1 MSTRRDCYEVLGVG
15 RDAEA
20 SAIKKA
26 YRKLARKYHPDS
38 NKGNASAEEKFKEI
52 SEAYAILSDD
62 HKRKLYDQLGYD
74 AFDGAGNP
82 INGAEEYADYV
93 RNHKGSAGKGFRNFN
108 GFGSYRDREFTGGD
122 GSTYRTWTS
131 SDPSFD
137 FEDLFGDIFRSGS
150 HFQDRTGRTGKESW
164 GDREG
169 FRTYYTE
176 NGYSGAG
183 FGAGSAGRSRKGT
196 DAEASMTISFEDA
209 IHGARKMIHLT
220 DSSGKEQTLELTIP
234 KGIQSGKKIRLK
246 GKGNPGYQGGEAG
259 DLFITIEV
267 MDKAGYERKG
277 DDLYT
282 TVRIPY
288 STAVLGGETIIST
301 LYGNVSCKIRPGT
314 QSGSRLR
321 LKGKGAPLM
330 NQPDQKGDL
339 YVTIQIDVPAHVSDR
354 AREALRQ
361 YEKQLA

>member
-26 YRKLARKYHPDS
+26 YRKLARKYHPDA

-52 SEAYAILSDD
+52 SEAYGILSDD

-82 INGAEEYADYV
+82 IDGAEEYAKYA
-93 RNHKGSAGKGFRNFN
+93 RSHGGGSGRGFRGF
-108 GFGSYRDREFTGGD
+108 GDFGSY
-122 GSTYRTWTS
+122 GSHGFDDASGSSYRTWTS
-131 SDPSFD
+131 HGPSFD
-137 FEDLFGDIFRSGS
+137 FEDIFGDIFGSGNHFQGGTGRGTRSGS
-150 HFQDRTGRTGKESW
+150 GSWDRQGERK
-164 GDREG
+164 G
-169 FRTYYTE
+169 FRSY
-176 NGYSGAG
+176 YSGTG
-183 FGAGSAGRSRKGT
+183 HSQGPRRGA
-196 DAEASMTISFEDA
+196 DAEASMAVSFEDA
-209 IHGARKMIHLT
+209 IYGARKTIHLT
-220 DSSGKEQTLELTIP
+220 DSMGNEQTLEVTIP

-246 GKGNPGYQGGEAG
+246 GKGNPGCQGGEPG

-330 NQPDQKGDL
+330 SKPDQKGDL
-339 YVTIQIDVPAHVSDR
+339 YVTIQIDVPAHVNDR